1 MAQPLFDEHPLQDYL
16 RRTFFTSHPLSHH
29 ILNPFT
35 ESGDVFQ
42 PIPGAISDLSGPFT
56 ECIDPEPEPDLNLWS
71 WLPTSAL
78 HLAGVSLSLS
88 RFLPSAFRWMI
99 RLL

>member
-16 RRTFFTSHPLSHH
+16 RRSFFTSHPLSHH

-42 PIPGAISDLSGPFT
+42 PIPGAISDLCGPFP
-56 ECIDPEPEPDLNLWS
+56 ECTDDPEPERDLNLWS

-88 RFLPSAFRWMI
+88 RFLPSAFRW
-99 RLL
+99 